1 MPSPAIEIKGLT
13 KSYGDVHALK
23 GVDITIKKG
32 EFYGLLGPNGAGK
45 TTTINILTGLV
56 FRDQGTTNVFGQDT
70 SFGFGGG
77 ACDSRVRADPGSTVT
92 STIDCVL
99 TTENNDSDRGVQG
112 WSMSIAGDGLLIT
125 DITVEGTAGAQGNQ
139 GGFVKSETTDRSGVP
154 GGGASN
160 DCEGKLGAVSAVV
173 LSFVSPVTLAANG
186 SERVAIITSEATAPA
201 AGEES
206 TGSVAYADGCRGV
219 GQPVRNAVTL
229 NAQTTIPSLG
239 SCSITLACLLYTS
252 DAADE

>member
-1 MPSPAIEIKGLT
+1 MNRFC
-13 KSYGDVHALK
+13 VHLF
-23 GVDITIKKG
+23 GVVV
-32 EFYGLLGPNGAGK
+32 LVLVAG
-45 TTTINILTGLV
+45 
-56 FRDQGTTNVFGQDT
+56 NVFGQDT
-70 SFGFGGG
+70 SFGFGGD
-77 ACDSRVRADPGSTVT
+77 ACGGRVRADPGSTVT

-99 TTENNDSDRGVQG
+99 TTENNPSDRGVQG
-112 WSMSIAGDGLLIT
+112 WSLSIAGDGLLIT

-139 GGFVKSETTDRSGVP
+139 GGFVKSETTDRSGIP
-154 GGGASN
+154 GGGAAN

-186 SERVAIITSEATAPA
+186 SETVAIITTEGTAPA

-229 NAQTTIPSLG
+229 SAQTAIPSLG
-239 SCSITLACLLYTS
+239 SCSITLAGAQAEICNNGADDDDCGLLFS
-252 DAADE
+252 RLLLLLVSGFCCGGCS